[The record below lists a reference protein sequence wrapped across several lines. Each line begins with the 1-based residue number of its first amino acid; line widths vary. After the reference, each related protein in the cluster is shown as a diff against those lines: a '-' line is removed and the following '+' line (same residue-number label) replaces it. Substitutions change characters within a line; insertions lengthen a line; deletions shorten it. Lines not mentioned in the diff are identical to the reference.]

1 MLLDFKTI
9 RLILERRAAL
19 KAEFDIE
26 RIFDEIQESCIPSY
40 CHSNP
45 LAAAVAWWRLL
56 AVKKLYSRY
65 ERSGPILDFG
75 AGTGEMFHFLNPSS
89 DYHFV
94 EQDERLAA
102 TLSRW
107 IPGAR
112 REYLNRLEKKFI
124 TILALDSLE
133 HNEDIAGLI
142 TALAQALHPQG
153 SLIISGPTENML
165 YRLGR
170 RIAGFNAYYH
180 INTIYEIESILR
192 EHLRCVACRTIP
204 AGVPLFRVSVWQAPQ

>member
-1 MLLDFKTI
+1 MLLNPETI
-9 RLILERRAAL
+9 RLILQRRATL

-26 RIFDEIQESCIPSY
+26 RIFDQIQESCIPSY

-45 LAAAVAWWRLL
+45 FAAAVAWWRLL
-56 AVKKLYSRY
+56 AVQNLYSRY
-65 ERSGPILDFG
+65 QRPGPILDFG
-75 AGTGEMFHFLNPSS
+75 AGTGEMFHFLNPHGE
-89 DYHFV
+89 YHFV
-94 EQDERLAA
+94 EQDEHLAA

-107 IPGAR
+107 IPSAQ
-112 REYLNRLEKKFI
+112 REYLDRLEKKFI
-124 TILALDSLE
+124 TIFALDSLE

-142 TALAQALHPQG
+142 VALARALHPQG

-192 EHLRCVACRTIP
+192 EHLQCVACRTIP
-204 AGVPLFRVSVWQAPQ
+204 AGIPLFRISVWQPC